1 MVLLQ
6 DIFARH
12 NEWFLNAPVLV
23 SCKAQQVILQCEALG
38 VLKLPFNSSPGSISG
53 RL

>member
-6 DIFARH
+6 DIFASH
-12 NEWFLNAPVLV
+12 NEWFLNATEWLN
-23 SCKAQQVILQCEALG
+23 SKAQQVILEYEALG